1 MFKTLIA
8 AALVAAPLLTG
19 CQAAAPAAPQAKPVR
34 HVMEAA
40 SSGTLFGVQFGGS
53 YYSNN
58 YRDSHDNWTTSETW
72 NTGASLSGK
81 GTLVKASP
89 FRYVYQV
96 PDDQVLILNQVDG
109 GGSIS
114 INGYGYHVPQTGMQ
128 YMFGPGEL
136 VVFNFGPNVTNSY
149 SGSTSRTIIYQGL
162 AISGYTIS
170 PDLLGGQG
178 LVRGSK

>member
-1 MFKTLIA
+1 
-8 AALVAAPLLTG
+8 
-19 CQAAAPAAPQAKPVR
+19 
-34 HVMEAA
+34 
-40 SSGTLFGVQFGGS
+40 
-53 YYSNN
+53 
-58 YRDSHDNWTTSETW
+58 
-72 NTGASLSGK
+72 
-81 GTLVKASP
+81 
-89 FRYVYQV
+89 V